1 MSVLFNAV
9 LRQTILMSP
18 MVPFITEYFYQDLKK
33 CIKKDSPYYQESI
46 HFVDIPSYNEDLID
60 EQIEVNMKNMQ

>member
-1 MSVLFNAV
+1 
-9 LRQTILMSP
+9 MSP